1 MKLLMLKTH
10 LQNPF
15 LLLLFLTLML
25 FYSCGTIKSL
35 NNNNFEISK
44 KEVIKIVDET
54 NINFDYLKMTAD
66 INFSNE
72 NFDIS
77 GNIDLRIK
85 NNEYIWIVI
94 KKLGFEVS
102 RVLIRPDSVFV
113 LDRINRVKYLESYS
127 FLENYIGMS
136 ILFSDFQQLLS
147 GNNLKIEKD
156 FDIFPQENNTVLIK
170 SGNDRIKF
178 SYTINNSKSII
189 FAELFDNKFNKLIV
203 NNSEFKNFQDKKIP
217 YQRNYSLF
225 EKNINQGNVE
235 MNIEEISTE
244 KHNIKFEIPS
254 DYEKN

>member
-1 MKLLMLKTH
+1 MRKTI
-10 LQNPF
+10 LQNPS
-15 LLLLFLTLML
+15 LLLLILTLQL
-25 FYSCGTIKSL
+25 TYSCGTIKSL

-44 KEVIKIVDET
+44 KDAIHIVDES
-54 NINFDYLKMTAD
+54 NINFDFLKMTAD
-66 INFSNE
+66 INFKNE
-72 NFDIS
+72 NLDIS
-77 GNIDLRIK
+77 GNIDLRMK
-85 NNEYIWIVI
+85 SNDYIWIVV

-127 FLENYIGMS
+127 FLENYVGMS
-136 ILFSDFQQLLS
+136 IPFSDFQQLLS
-147 GNNLKIEKD
+147 GNNLKMEKD
-156 FDIFPQENNTVLIK
+156 FDIIRQENNTVLIK
-170 SGNDRIKF
+170 SGNDRINF
-178 SYTINNSKSII
+178 TYTINNFKSII
-189 FAELFDNKFNKLIV
+189 YAEIFDKNNNKLEM

-235 MNIEEISTE
+235 LNIEEISTE